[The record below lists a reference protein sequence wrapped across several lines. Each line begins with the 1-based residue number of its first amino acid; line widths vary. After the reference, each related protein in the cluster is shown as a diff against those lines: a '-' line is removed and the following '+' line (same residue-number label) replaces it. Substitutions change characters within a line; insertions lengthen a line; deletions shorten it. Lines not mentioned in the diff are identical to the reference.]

1 MPVSRFLAV
10 IKLSFWLLTFWL
22 IFTTHTHT
30 QALNKVMMGYQ
41 ETENVIFN
49 QIEGPP
55 NAESTRAGPTEE
67 DNPGVALEDESRA
80 ENSEEVVKSTI
91 IFNIRTMPNIQV
103 SPGAEVETR
112 KEKTNGQFFQTPRHP
127 TF

>member
-1 MPVSRFLAV
+1 MAV
-10 IKLSFWLLTFWL
+10 IKLLFWLLTFWL

-67 DNPGVALEDESRA
+67 DNPGVTLEDESRA
-80 ENSEEVVKSTI
+80 ENNEEVMKSTI
-91 IFNIRTMPNIQV
+91 IFNIRTMHNIQV
-103 SPGAEVETR
+103 SPGAEDETR
-112 KEKTNGQFFQTPRHP
+112 WFQK
-127 TF
+127 